1 MNVHADELT
10 ELDRLSGDGDLG
22 ISMRRG
28 SAAVLERITAFPL
41 DCAAATLHRLALV
54 IQEHLGGTSGPLYA
68 IFFLRTAAVLK
79 ENASSDGNHLQKWA
93 SALMGGYI
101 AIQQL
106 GGAAPGD
113 ATMLDALFPALTAL
127 QEAVAAGDILA
138 AVGAAAAAAEKG
150 AATTVGMVPR
160 KGRGRYLGDRAREHK
175 DGGAACV
182 AVILSALAEHLKK

>member
-1 MNVHADELT
+1 MT

-41 DCAAATLHRLALV
+41 ESAAATLHRLALV

-79 ENASSDGNHLQKWA
+79 ESAESDGNEIQKW
-93 SALMGGYI
+93 SKALMAGYT

-113 ATMLDALFPALTAL
+113 ATMLDALFPAITAL
-127 QEAVAAGDILA
+127 EEAAAGGDLSTA
-138 AVGAAAAAAEKG
+138 LAAAATAAEKG
-150 AATTVGMVPR
+150 AASTVGMVPR

-182 AVILSALAEHLKK
+182 AVILASVAEHVKQ